1 MINVSKTFKQEL
13 YNGRQDFLLSA
24 GITFADGAEKQLD
37 DIDIWENGLSVEDAV
52 SSDSSFDIGAAVTN
66 RCTLVVNN
74 MYDKFSAYDF
84 TGAEIVPYVKMEL
97 PDGTIEPVRKG
108 TFTVDEA
115 DYDEDLITLSCLDNM
130 RKFDKPYSLSK
141 LVYPATLGE
150 IVRDACSVCGVILQT
165 QTFPHYNFVIQE
177 RPSDEAATFR
187 EVISWA
193 AQIAC
198 CFCRCD
204 VHGRLELKWY
214 DIQALEKASLDGGT
228 FSPWTGG
235 KTMDGGSFKPWT
247 GGTVYDGGT
256 FGDRDDIHHI
266 YSNFSINIATDD
278 VVITGVRVLE
288 KTKEDDK
295 DALVTYQSG
304 TDGYVISIENN
315 ELIQGGTG
323 QTVADWLGEQLIGLR
338 FRPASATHM
347 GDPTIE
353 GGDVGFLTDRKG
365 RTYRIVISNTHFTAG
380 DSQNTSCNAETPAR
394 NSAARFS
401 AETKA
406 YVENRKNFQK
416 EQTERE
422 KALEDLKKRV
432 DSSSGLFMTAGK
444 QPNGS
449 DVLYMHDKPLLSES
463 MFVWKLTAEVWAVST
478 DGGKTYNASI
488 TIDGD
493 MIARL
498 LSVVGFSFSWG
509 DGGTLTLGGKDDI
522 HGILEVRD
530 ASNRLMVRIDR
541 TGVIVG
547 TEYNQKIQMTSQL
560 FAFFYNNDPVGAV
573 VSNPAGLDIF
583 VNDLFRVMCGKAADK
598 NTKNVIAMATN
609 RDESKKITTDYP
621 WEFEQKVHV
630 KGNIYS
636 TGEVYG
642 SSRVLPAIYL
652 VKYDSSEPQKRIEL
666 TDSGVKV
673 YNTLHVEGTFV
684 ANQKANLVKTQN
696 YDNRLLYC
704 YEMPSPMYGDI
715 GEGETDTE
723 GKCCI
728 FLDAVFAE
736 AAASGMEYQVFLQ
749 KEGPGDLWVESKQQ
763 EFFIVKGTPG
773 LKFAWE
779 VKARQKNQ
787 ECTRMELFDE
797 SGPEPEIDYVQQY
810 IEERNQLIKE
820 REEIVYETA

>member
-1 MINVSKTFKQEL
+1 MINVSREFRQVLAENRKFYTYADIILADETEL
-13 YNGRQDFLLSA
+13 R
-24 GITFADGAEKQLD
+24 LD
-37 DIDIWENGLSVEDAV
+37 NDRIMTGGLRIEDAV
-52 SSDSSFDIGAAVTN
+52 SSDDSFDIGAAIIN
-66 RCTLVVNN
+66 KCTVKINN
-74 MYDKFSAYDF
+74 IDEAFSPYDF
-84 TGAEIVPYVKMEL
+84 TGAEVTAYVGLKL
-97 PDGTIEPVRKG
+97 ADNRIEKIRKG
-108 TFTVDEA
+108 TYAVDEA
-115 DYDEDLITLSCLDNM
+115 KYNGSTIALSCLDNM
-130 RKFDKPYSLSK
+130 RKFDKPYSLSR

-150 IVRDACSVCGVILQT
+150 IVRDACSVCEVYLQT
-165 QTFPHYNFVIQE
+165 QTFPHHNFVIQS
-177 RPSDEAATFR
+177 RPADEAATFR

-204 VHGRLELKWY
+204 VYGRLELKWY
-214 DIQALEKASLDGGT
+214 NVQALETAALDGGS
-228 FSPWTGG
+228 FKPWTGG
-235 KTMDGGSFKPWT
+235 KTIDGGTFKPWT

-256 FGDRDDIHHI
+256 FGDRDNIHHI
-266 YSNFSINIATDD
+266 YSSFSVDIATDD

-295 DALVTYQSG
+295 DAIVTYQSG
-304 TDGYVISIENN
+304 TDGYVISVENN
-315 ELIQGGTG
+315 DLIQGGAG
-323 QTVADWLGEQLIGLR
+323 QEIADWLGEQLIGLR
-338 FRPASATHM
+338 FRPASVTHLS
-347 GDPTIE
+347 DPTIE

-365 RTYRIVISNTHFTAG
+365 RTYRIVVSNTHFTAG
-380 DSQNTSCNAETPAR
+380 DSQNTSCNAKTPAR
-394 NSAARFS
+394 NSATRYS

-422 KALEDLKKRV
+422 KALADLKKRV

-449 DVLYMHDKPLLSES
+449 DILYMHDKPLLSDS
-463 MFVWKLTAEVWAVST
+463 MFVWKMTAEVWTVST
-478 DGGKTYNASI
+478 DGGKTYNAAI

-522 HGILEVRD
+522 HGVLEVRD
-530 ASNRLMVRIDR
+530 ASNRLMVRVDR

-547 TEYNQKIQMTSQL
+547 TEYEQKIQMTSQL
-560 FAFFYNNDPVGAV
+560 FAFFYNNSTVAAIT
-573 VSNPAGLDIF
+573 SNTKGIDIF
-583 VNDLFRVMCGKAADK
+583 VNDLFRIMCGRAADY
-598 NTKNVIAMATN
+598 NTQNVMAMAAEN
-609 RDESKKITTDYP
+609 DGSKRITTDYP
-621 WEFEQKVHV
+621 WDFEQKVHI

-642 SSRVLPAIYL
+642 STRVLPAVYL
-652 VKYDSSEPQKRIEL
+652 VKYDNSEPQKRIEL
-666 TDSGVKV
+666 TDSGTKI

-715 GEGETDTE
+715 GEGRTDAE
-723 GKCCI
+723 GICCI
-728 FLDAVFAE
+728 FLDAIFAE
-736 AAASGMEYQVFLQ
+736 TTAAGMEYQVFLQ
-749 KEGPGDLWVESKQQ
+749 KEGSGDIWVESKQK
-763 EFFIVKGTPG
+763 EFFLVKGTPD

-779 VKARQKNQ
+779 VKTRQKGQ
-787 ECTRMELFDE
+787 ECTRLEMFDE
-797 SGPEPEIDYVQQY
+797 SEAEPEINYVQQY
-810 IEERNQLIKE
+810 IEERNQLIAE
-820 REEIVYETA
+820 REKILYETA